1 MTRFTQNDVLDEV
14 VDVFDPGLQ
23 LVVAVAIVDDKL
35 LLLDSQQPGVSG
47 RDVKRDRVQPRL
59 TANPRPD
66 AARHHGQQGAADDRG
81 AIGQPAPHAALRF
94 AIRSRMQGTIG
105 ALKEPWTRGHGSAYS
120 AAVTA
125 R

>member
-81 AIGQPAPHAALRF
+81 AIGQPAPHAASGS
-94 AIRSRMQGTIG
+94 RSVP
-105 ALKEPWTRGHGSAYS
+105 ACKEPSVHLRNRGR
-120 AAVTA
+120 AATA
-125 R
+125 RPIPRP